1 MRQMLTH
8 NWTEDMSVTIFQATK
23 EVRVSVDSTDGEV
36 IGYVIRELELP
47 CVAGTI
53 VIKAVEA

>member
-1 MRQMLTH
+1 MITH
-8 NWTEDMSVTIFQATK
+8 NWTEDMSVTTFQASK

-36 IGYVIRELELP
+36 IGYVIQELELP